1 MRASALFAGAGGAP
15 RELAL
20 HASSRPC
27 GFAAGFCAGKARAK
41 HGAPANPSALP
52 RRFGEAASG
61 AGEGLRLSTALFIAK
76 TGEGL
81 RLYIPPFIS
90 KTDKSLPKPHTSRP
104 LLKPPTL
111 LHTAHRSP
119 SMNAPQN
126 AHPAPPNRGAPRE
139 LAFHAS
145 SRPCGFAAG
154 FCAGK
159 ARAKHGA
166 PANPSALPRRFGEAA
181 SGAGE
186 GLRLSTA
193 LFIAKTGEGLRLY
206 IPPFI
211 SKPDKS
217 LSAPHKRK
225 EHHEHIYNRF

>member
-1 MRASALFAGAGGAP
+1 MRASALFAGAG
-15 RELAL
+15 
-20 HASSRPC
+20 
-27 GFAAGFCAGKARAK
+27 
-41 HGAPANPSALP
+41 
-52 RRFGEAASG
+52 
-61 AGEGLRLSTALFIAK
+61 
-76 TGEGL
+76 
-81 RLYIPPFIS
+81 
-90 KTDKSLPKPHTSRP
+90 
-104 LLKPPTL
+104 
-111 LHTAHRSP
+111 
-119 SMNAPQN
+119 
-126 AHPAPPNRGAPRE
+126 GAPRE

-166 PANPSALPRRFGEAA
+166 PANLSALPSRFGEAA

-193 LFIAKTGEGLRLY
+193 LFIAKTGKGLCLY

-217 LSAPHKRK
+217 LSKPHTSRPLLKPPTLLHTAHRSPSMNAPQNAHLPHPTAARRA
-225 EHHEHIYNRF
+225 NLRFMQVRAPAASPQAFARAKPAQNTARRQT